1 MNTNE
6 IIYIDADMIG
16 DDCSFEQAQ
25 AVAEKL
31 TAAGYP
37 AMAFNTS
44 GSTPRGYASAGDI
57 PDEIW
62 LKVIEEVFADDAP
75 DGIKTVDA
83 LREWCDSYDGDMP
96 ELDPDDYENEEEMEA
111 ADDERRKQY

>member
-16 DDCSFEQAQ
+16 DDCTFEQSQ

-37 AMAFNTS
+37 AQAFDTC
-44 GSTPRGYASAGDI
+44 GSTPRGNYCESLQAENGR
-57 PDEIW
+57 
-62 LKVIEEVFADDAP
+62 
-75 DGIKTVDA
+75 
-83 LREWCDSYDGDMP
+83 LRETLESARTALIGIQNGRYDVRQCGFIARLL
-96 ELDPDDYENEEEMEA
+96 ESAIRE
-111 ADDERRKQY
+111 

>member
-16 DDCSFEQAQ
+16 SNCTFEQSQ

-37 AMAFNTS
+37 AQAFDTC
-44 GSTPRGYASAGDI
+44 GATPHGYASADDI
-57 PDEIW
+57 PQDVW
-62 LKVIEEVFADDAP
+62 LAAMDEVF
-75 DGIKTVDA
+75 
-83 LREWCDSYDGDMP
+83 
-96 ELDPDDYENEEEMEA
+96 EA
-111 ADDERRKQY
+111 